1 VEKHFIWRVIEMNA
15 KFDIF
20 LKLPPDGNPIWIKA
34 VDTLEEARH
43 QVLRITE
50 EAPGDYFIYNAR
62 NGQVMAAEA

>member
-1 VEKHFIWRVIEMNA
+1 MTA